1 MELPNQGEVILS
13 IEVVMYATATCP
25 FCTAA
30 RNLLRDKGVTWT
42 EIAVDSDPGKRDEM
56 IERSGQRSVPQI
68 FIGDEH
74 VGGFDDLD
82 ALDQEGALD
91 RMLGL

>member
-1 MELPNQGEVILS
+1 MVAVRKEI
-13 IEVVMYATATCP
+13 VVYSRPTCP

-30 RNLLRDKGVTWT
+30 GRLLRGKGVEWT
-42 EIAVDSDPGKRDEM
+42 EIDISAEPGRRAEM
-56 IERSGQRSVPQI
+56 IERSGRRTVPQI
-68 FIGDEH
+68 FIGDDH

>member
-1 MELPNQGEVILS
+1 MSSHAI
-13 IEVVMYATATCP
+13 VMYSTTRCP

-30 RNLLRDKGVTWT
+30 RNLLSSKNVNWT
-42 EIAVDSDPGKRDEM
+42 EVSLDTEPDKRAEM
-56 IERSGQRSVPQI
+56 ISRTGRRTVPQI

-74 VGGFDDLD
+74 IGGFDDLD

-91 RMLGL
+91 RMLS